1 MIKKI
6 LEYRIYP
13 TDMCPEPL
21 GVEALRINKLV
32 EHIAKDFGWKGWV
45 ERAWVDDKGNKH
57 WQKWMF

>member
-1 MIKKI
+1 
-6 LEYRIYP
+6 
-13 TDMCPEPL
+13 MCPEPL